1 VAVINRIAE
10 FEPELRAWR
19 RHLHSI
25 PELDFDL
32 FDTAAFVAERL
43 RGIGVDEVHEGI
55 ARTGIVALVR
65 GREPGPVVGLRA
77 DMDALPIEEAVDRPW
92 KSTRPGRMHACGHD
106 GHTAMLLGAARY
118 LAETRR
124 FAGTVAL
131 IFQPSEEMSGGGRVM
146 VEEGIMERFGI
157 GRVFGLHNEPGRR
170 LGEIGLR
177 AGPLLAAVDD
187 FRVRLTG
194 RGGHAAY
201 PQACLD
207 PVPAALGIGQ
217 ALMTIPARRADPLA
231 EIVVSLTVLRA
242 GEAENVIPEVAEL
255 GGTVRTLD
263 EGVRA
268 MAKAA
273 VEEIVEGTAAAYGVA
288 AELDYRLGYP
298 VLVNDADE
306 AAFCARVAEGVVGE
320 ALVVADR
327 RPEMG
332 AEDFAYMLQARPG
345 AYVFLGT
352 GEGAGLHHPAYDYND
367 EATPIG
373 ASYFVRLVEAA
384 LPLGGR

>member
-1 VAVINRIAE
+1 
-10 FEPELRAWR
+10 
-19 RHLHSI
+19 
-25 PELDFDL
+25 
-32 FDTAAFVAERL
+32 
-43 RGIGVDEVHEGI
+43 
-55 ARTGIVALVR
+55 
-65 GREPGPVVGLRA
+65 
-77 DMDALPIEEAVDRPW
+77 MDALPIEEAVDRPW
-92 KSTRPGRMHACGHD
+92 KSTRPGKMHACGHD
-106 GHTAMLLGAARY
+106 GHTTILLGAARY
-118 LAETRR
+118 LVETRN

-146 VEEGIMERFGI
+146 VEEGMMERFGI

-177 AGPLLAAVDD
+177 PGPLLAAVDD

-231 EIVVSLTVLRA
+231 EIVLSLTVLKA
-242 GEAENVIPEVAEL
+242 GEALNVIPEVAEL

-273 VEEIVEGTAAAYGVA
+273 VEEIVAGTAATYGVEA
-288 AELDYRLGYP
+288 ALEYNLGYP
-298 VLVNDADE
+298 VLNNDAAE
-306 AAFCARVAEGVVGE
+306 AAFCAEIAAAVVGE
-320 ALVVADR
+320 AMVVPDR

-345 AYVFLGT
+345 AYVFLGA
-352 GEGAGLHHPAYDYND
+352 GDGAGLHHPAYDYND

-373 ASYFVRLVEAA
+373 ASYFARLAEAA
-384 LPLGGR
+384 LPVGGR

>member
-1 VAVINRIAE
+1 MAVINRIGE

-19 RHLHSI
+19 RHLHTI

-32 FDTAAFVAERL
+32 FDTAAFVAARL
-43 RGIGVDEVHEGI
+43 REIGVDEIHEGI
-55 ARTGIVALVR
+55 AKTGIVALIR
-65 GREPGPVVGLRA
+65 GRAAGPVVGLRA

-92 KSTRPGRMHACGHD
+92 KSARPGRMHACGHD
-106 GHTAMLLGAARY
+106 GHTAILLGAARY
-118 LAETRR
+118 LAETRN

-157 GRVFGLHNEPGRR
+157 GRVYGLHNEPGRR
-170 LGEIGLR
+170 FGEVGLR
-177 AGPLLAAVDD
+177 PGPLLAAVDD

-231 EIVVSLTVLRA
+231 EIVVSLTVLKA
-242 GEAENVIPEVAEL
+242 GEALNVIPEVAEL

-273 VEEIVEGTAAAYGVA
+273 VEEIVAATAAGFGVQA
-288 AELDYRLGYP
+288 ALDYRLGYP
-298 VLVNDADE
+298 VLVNDAAE
-306 AAFCARVAEGVVGE
+306 AAFCAGVASGVVGE
-320 ALVVADR
+320 AMVVPDR

-352 GEGAGLHHPAYDYND
+352 GDGAGLHHPSYDYND

-373 ASYFVRLVEAA
+373 ASYFARLVEAA
-384 LPLGGR
+384 LPLGR